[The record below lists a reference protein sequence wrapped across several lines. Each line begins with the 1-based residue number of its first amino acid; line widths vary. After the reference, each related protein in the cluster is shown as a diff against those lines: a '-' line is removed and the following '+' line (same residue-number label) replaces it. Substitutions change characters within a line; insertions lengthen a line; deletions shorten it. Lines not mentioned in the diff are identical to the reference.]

1 MTSPID
7 FEMREGVAIITLNRP
22 QTHNAL
28 EFSDLDRLNHLI
40 GTIND
45 DPSVR
50 VLVLTGSGTRTF
62 CSGASLSEMMAQTHE
77 GDEAWDTHPMEAM
90 TRALENLNQPS
101 ICALNGS
108 VYGGGVE
115 LALACD
121 FRIGKPGIRSFVPPA
136 RVGIHYPPNGLRLL
150 QTRLGLQAAKRLILA
165 GETFDEATLRETGFC
180 DWWAED
186 PLAAALERAQEIAGF
201 APLAVQGMKRSL
213 NELAR
218 GALDEDRA
226 YRETAACWSSED
238 LKEGLKARAEKRA
251 PQFKGH

>member
-1 MTSPID
+1 MTSPIEFSQTD
-7 FEMREGVAIITLNRP
+7 AVATITLNRP
-22 QTHNAL
+22 HTHNAL

-40 GTIND
+40 ADIND
-45 DPSVR
+45 DQVIR
-50 VLVLTGSGTRTF
+50 AVVLTGAGERTF

-77 GDEAWDTHPMEAM
+77 GDEAWDTHPMEAV
-90 TRALENLNQPS
+90 TRALENLNQPT

-165 GETFDEATLRETGFC
+165 GETFDEAGLRAIGFC
-180 DWWAED
+180 DWWADD
-186 PLAAALERAQEIAGF
+186 PLALAADRAAEMAGF

-218 GALDEDRA
+218 GELDEARA
-226 YRETAACWSSED
+226 YRETGTCWASED
-238 LKEGLKARAEKRA
+238 LKEGLKARAEKRT
-251 PQFKGH
+251 PQFKGC